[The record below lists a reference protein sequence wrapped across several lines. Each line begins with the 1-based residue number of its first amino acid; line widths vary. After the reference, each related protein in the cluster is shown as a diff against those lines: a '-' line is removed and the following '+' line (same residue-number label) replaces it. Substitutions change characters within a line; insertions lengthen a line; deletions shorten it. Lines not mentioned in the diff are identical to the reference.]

1 MNTYEQFRAFA
12 DSWGMLAMLLFF
24 AGTVVMVFLPGAK
37 KRAQTRRRSPG
48 RRIET

>member
-37 KRAQTRRRSPG
+37 KRAQDAAQIPWK
-48 RRIET
+48 ED